1 MSTQNNPAG
10 ATTIRAEHALTSEG
24 WQSDVSVIID
34 EGGRIISVTTGQ
46 PQSGQPQS
54 EQPSSEQSSSEQR
67 VGLLLPAMPN
77 LHSHAF
83 QRAMAGMTET
93 RGDDPQDS
101 FWSWR
106 KLMYRFLDRLTPDDV
121 ESIAAFGQMEM
132 LESGYTSVGE
142 FHYLH
147 HQADGNPYDNCA
159 EMCERLAAASQQ
171 SGIGLTL
178 LPVLYEQGGCD
189 GRALSGGQKRFGNSI
204 DGYGKLFQKAGE
216 SITALGGNANIG
228 IAPHSLRA
236 VSKASIIEA
245 ASLVAGRPFH
255 IHVAEQ
261 QAEVDELLS
270 VYGARPVQWLLDNHA
285 VDAGWCLIH
294 ATQMLAH
301 ETSALAQT
309 GAVAGLCPITESNLG
324 DGIFDGRHYQSE
336 QGVWG
341 VGTDSNVRISL
352 GEELRTL
359 EYSQRLR
366 DQRRSVYATSEQST
380 GRVLYEAALQG
391 GAQALQRQ
399 TGSISVG
406 RQADL
411 IALNLQSPN
420 LAGVSNDGWLDAWIF
435 TSDDSLITD
444 VWSCGTHIVSD
455 GRHVHRQQLTDRYL
469 STMKILCSD
478 L

>member
-1 MSTQNNPAG
+1 MSTQNMPAG
-10 ATTIRAEHALTSEG
+10 ATTIRADHALTGEG
-24 WQSDVSVIID
+24 WQSDVSVIVD
-34 EGGRIISVTTGQ
+34 DGGRIISVTDGQ
-46 PQSGQPQS
+46 PLSGQL
-54 EQPSSEQSSSEQR
+54 SSGRPSSEQR

-204 DGYGKLFQKAGE
+204 DGYGKLFHKAGE

-236 VSKASIIEA
+236 VSKASLIEA

-261 QAEVDELLS
+261 QAEVDELLA
-270 VYGARPVQWLLDNHA
+270 VYGARPVQWLS
-285 VDAGWCLIH
+285 LIH
-294 ATQMLAH
+294 
-301 ETSALAQT
+301 
-309 GAVAGLCPITESNLG
+309 I
-324 DGIFDGRHYQSE
+324 
-336 QGVWG
+336 
-341 VGTDSNVRISL
+341 
-352 GEELRTL
+352 
-359 EYSQRLR
+359 
-366 DQRRSVYATSEQST
+366 
-380 GRVLYEAALQG
+380 
-391 GAQALQRQ
+391 
-399 TGSISVG
+399 
-406 RQADL
+406 
-411 IALNLQSPN
+411 
-420 LAGVSNDGWLDAWIF
+420 
-435 TSDDSLITD
+435 
-444 VWSCGTHIVSD
+444 
-455 GRHVHRQQLTDRYL
+455 
-469 STMKILCSD
+469 
-478 L
+478 